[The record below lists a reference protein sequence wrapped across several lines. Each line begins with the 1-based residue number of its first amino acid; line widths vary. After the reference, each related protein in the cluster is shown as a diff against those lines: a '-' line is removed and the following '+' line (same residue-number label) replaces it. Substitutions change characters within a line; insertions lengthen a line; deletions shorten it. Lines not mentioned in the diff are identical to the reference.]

1 MKVIKSKTELRAL
14 VCTILDSA
22 DKTREKLQNMSAED
36 FLFNGKFGFL
46 GTKWDSPGQDDDL
59 GEQIQQSMTM
69 LMTCYAIDWFYFDLV
84 DFNNS
89 SRDGTFTI
97 NDGDKNGV
105 DLSFK
110 GKSDLFTLEDHF
122 TDQRKLNHETYMQAK
137 RALCEI
143 FTSKNPYNN
152 NKIFHDLRVLS
163 ERAAGEDLCMRFIF
177 FCSPEKLRDTKRKCK
192 QENIEITEIKSQQA
206 ISYGK
211 HVYQK
216 GKDGFEFVSGKF
228 DPITAEIF
236 KVTYK
241 IDDLRHRAHII
252 QITPESLL
260 TWAKGVASDWK

>member
-1 MKVIKSKTELRAL
+1 
-14 VCTILDSA
+14 
-22 DKTREKLQNMSAED
+22 
-36 FLFNGKFGFL
+36 
-46 GTKWDSPGQDDDL
+46 
-59 GEQIQQSMTM
+59 
-69 LMTCYAIDWFYFDLV
+69 
-84 DFNNS
+84 
-89 SRDGTFTI
+89 
-97 NDGDKNGV
+97 
-105 DLSFK
+105 
-110 GKSDLFTLEDHF
+110 
-122 TDQRKLNHETYMQAK
+122 MQAK
-137 RALCEI
+137 KALCEI
-143 FTSKNPYNN
+143 FTAKNPYNN

-163 ERAAGEDLCMRFIF
+163 ERAAEEDLCMRFIF

-228 DPITAEIF
+228 DPISAEIF

-241 IDDLRHRAHII
+241 IDDLRHRAYII

>member
-14 VCTILDSA
+14 VRTILDSA

-46 GTKWDSPGQDDDL
+46 GTKWDSPDQNDDP
-59 GEQIQQSMTM
+59 GEQIRQSMTM
-69 LMTCYAIDWFYFDLV
+69 LMTCYAMDWFYFDLV
-84 DFNNS
+84 KFNNTS
-89 SRDGTFTI
+89 SDGTFTI
-97 NDGDKNGV
+97 NDGDKDGV
-105 DLSFK
+105 DLSFEVK
-110 GKSDLFTLEDHF
+110 RGLFTLEDHF
-122 TDQRKLNHETYMQAK
+122 TDERYPDYRNYMGGK
-137 RALCEI
+137 KALYKI
-143 FTSKNPYNN
+143 FTAKSPYDN
-152 NKIFHDLRVLS
+152 NKIFHDLRVLA
-163 ERAAGEDLCMRFIF
+163 ERTAGENLCMCFIF
-177 FCSPEKLRDTKRKCK
+177 FCSPEKLSDARLKCE
-192 QENIEITEIKSQQA
+192 QENVEITEIKSLQT

-241 IDDLRHRAHII
+241 VDDLRHRAHII
-252 QITPESLL
+252 QTTPESLL